1 MAPIAKI
8 RMCSSW
14 SAAVDRR
21 RASARRALRELL
33 QPSSSSQRDWIC
45 DTAGQAGGARGT
57 NLCRARSQTG
67 RRAAAA
73 TDPPPGRVGKT
84 EYRWRL
90 VGPAAKLIAPGE
102 TEAGSAGK
110 QPCRGIT
117 RWAHRDDEVGACEHC
132 SAPPYHSSADLI
144 RAIDP
149 DALKILARRAKHLCL
164 TKNGDS
170 PFPAEPE
177 QFPSVVSS
185 ERSRVDNKMTGQTT
199 GGIQMLEC
207 SPPREGRKGSPGKE
221 TVGFLPLVR
230 QRIMAGQPLPSAA
243 GTNLR
248 SKSKFQISLV
258 RIRVLKTMVELRR
271 INFRHQR
278 R

>member
-1 MAPIAKI
+1 
-8 RMCSSW
+8 MCSSW

-21 RASARRALRELL
+21 RALARRALRELL

-45 DTAGQAGGARGT
+45 YTTGQAGGARGT

-73 TDPPPGRVGKT
+73 TDPPSGRVGKT

-102 TEAGSAGK
+102 TEVGSAGK

-132 SAPPYHSSADLI
+132 SAPPNHLSADLI
-144 RAIDP
+144 RAIGP
-149 DALKILARRAKHLCL
+149 DALKILARGAKHLCL

-177 QFPSVVSS
+177 HSPSHS
-185 ERSRVDNKMTGQTT
+185 
-199 GGIQMLEC
+199 
-207 SPPREGRKGSPGKE
+207 
-221 TVGFLPLVR
+221 
-230 QRIMAGQPLPSAA
+230 
-243 GTNLR
+243 LR
-248 SKSKFQISLV
+248 SSGPPPSPARCFTRKDAGPYRLCYSECLSQYSG
-258 RIRVLKTMVELRR
+258 RR
-271 INFRHQR
+271 IALNEASTESLLPGIYLEVALSRDSTHASETYPDRAR
-278 R
+278 RWAKLR